1 MEGTE
6 KMNGRNPNETSAS
19 EQRITELIW
28 HIIDHKKK
36 DMEFRLGGDEFLVII
51 KDTPEEEVISMLEE
65 LSRPITVDDGFEI
78 SISSGYGPTMKLADE
93 ALYQVKAHG
102 RKGFMK
108 LV

>member
-1 MEGTE
+1 M
-6 KMNGRNPNETSAS
+6 RRPRPNS
-19 EQRITELIW
+19 RITELIW

-93 ALYQVKAHG
+93 ALYQVKEHG